1 MYIRRCIDYIFL
13 YFLENYQKAVHHSS
27 YCGFIRPIKTSI
39 GSLSSLKHLKIF
51 HFHEY
56 LLNVDSMGGFLLK
69 LYVVVQSRDILLLAP
84 MERFQNMYCIDLS
97 PNICWKMGLG
107 RRATYKR
114 PQPLSPLTR
123 LSVIWT
129 ILDKFHW

>member
-39 GSLSSLKHLKIF
+39 GYLSSLNHLKIF

-84 MERFQNMYCIDLS
+84 MERFLKYVL
-97 PNICWKMGLG
+97 
-107 RRATYKR
+107 YR
-114 PQPLSPLTR
+114 PVSQYLLENGVGPQSYVQKTPAVESSNKVKCNLNNPR
-123 LSVIWT
+123 
-129 ILDKFHW
+129 